1 MKVLH
6 SIFLLALCT
15 LWSCSPAST
24 EVFSPDGKVRLV
36 FAMTEDNHMTYSVDV
51 NQLSFISSSELGL
64 DARDGINLSQNMKV
78 KDVVFDSADET
89 WTQPWGENKTIRNHY
104 NEMAVHLSDAAN
116 TKLTLRFRVFDDGVG
131 FRYEYEV
138 SGADSIL
145 VTDELTAFNIA
156 QDGTSWSIPANSET
170 YELLYRTQPV
180 SQIDNANTPMTSRQA
195 ACTPAS
201 TKPR

>member
-1 MKVLH
+1 MKQHLISLVLFFF
-6 SIFLLALCT
+6 FLLSGCMPLKQ
-15 LWSCSPAST
+15 T
-24 EVFSPDGKVRLV
+24 EVTSPDGHIRLA
-36 FAMTEDNHMTYSVDV
+36 FALDGNRMTYQVSVGDTVFITPSLLGFTAKDGV
-51 NQLSFISSSELGL
+51 NLAEGFKV
-64 DARDGINLSQNMKV
+64 INTDLTTHDQ
-78 KDVVFDSADET
+78 T

-156 QDGTSWSIPANSET
+156 QDSTSW
-170 YELLYRTQPV
+170 LYTCQFGN
-180 SQIDNANTPMTSRQA
+180 I
-195 ACTPAS
+195 
-201 TKPR
+201 